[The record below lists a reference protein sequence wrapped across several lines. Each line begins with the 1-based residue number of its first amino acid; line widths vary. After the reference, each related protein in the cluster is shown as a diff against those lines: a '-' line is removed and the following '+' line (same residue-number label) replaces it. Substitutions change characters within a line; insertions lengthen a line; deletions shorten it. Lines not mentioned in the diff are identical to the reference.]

1 MMNFGIMGERIMEIK
16 FDIDTPNAFCDLIE
30 GITIAILKDIKRDA
44 ELSISNAY
52 LQGDIK
58 DAKKRIK
65 AVNVLL
71 EYYGENNG

>member
-1 MMNFGIMGERIMEIK
+1 MNFGIMEGIKMEIK
-16 FDIDTPNAFCDLIE
+16 FDFDINNAFCDLIE
-30 GITIAILKDIKRDA
+30 GIAIAILKDIKRDA

-71 EYYGENNG
+71 DYYGENG